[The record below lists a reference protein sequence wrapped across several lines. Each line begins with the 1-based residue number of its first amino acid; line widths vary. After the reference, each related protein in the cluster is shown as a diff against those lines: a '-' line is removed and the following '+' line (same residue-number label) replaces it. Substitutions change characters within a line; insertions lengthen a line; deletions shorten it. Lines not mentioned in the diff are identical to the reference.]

1 MESVHWH
8 PPVLSITN
16 SGSRPGGSVSA
27 LKQMQQNY
35 SGRSLKIYAI
45 CVQVREKAVEKHC
58 GARCQLPGVLQV
70 WKSSTIMHCCTQL
83 SEAFLND
90 CFAWSCSTEA
100 PRHKWL
106 PPASCHHMT
115 WNILWRLHK
124 SSQKKLN
131 VYFLKVSSVRVVF
144 LLAVAMIVSSFNIK
158 FGLLWHLEKRDKQE
172 RPGSWAIKNVFA
184 VKNSLV
190 QDIALP
196 VFCRRICFFASGSDL
211 WSIVRMSTE

>member
-16 SGSRPGGSVSA
+16 SGFRPGGSVSA

-35 SGRSLKIYAI
+35 SAWSLKIYAI

-58 GARCQLPGVLQV
+58 RARCQLPGVLQV

-100 PRHKWL
+100 PRHTNGCHLQAVTTWHEIFYGDFIKVHMHIKKTTQKTKLFQPWL
-106 PPASCHHMT
+106 CFY
-115 WNILWRLHK
+115 W
-124 SSQKKLN
+124 
-131 VYFLKVSSVRVVF
+131 
-144 LLAVAMIVSSFNIK
+144 LLQ
-158 FGLLWHLEKRDKQE
+158 W
-172 RPGSWAIKNVFA
+172 
-184 VKNSLV
+184 
-190 QDIALP
+190 
-196 VFCRRICFFASGSDL
+196 
-211 WSIVRMSTE
+211 